1 LARFSQNGTDRF
13 RKRFGTMNDRQGRWS
28 LLATLLLSAWLVS
41 ACNTIEGAGQDIQRA
56 GEELEEAA
64 E

>member
-1 LARFSQNGTDRF
+1 MKPFLSSTTLAA
-13 RKRFGTMNDRQGRWS
+13 
-28 LLATLLLSAWLVS
+28 LCAAWLVS

>member
-1 LARFSQNGTDRF
+1 MDE
-13 RKRFGTMNDRQGRWS
+13 RKGRWAV
-28 LLATLLLSAWLVS
+28 LATMVLSAWLVS

>member
-1 LARFSQNGTDRF
+1 
-13 RKRFGTMNDRQGRWS
+13 MNDRQGRWS